1 MHKHTFHS
9 VLLLLFAVAAI
20 ANAARIPPGWPN
32 AVVAIGH
39 TAAGPPGVSEWA
51 TEASGFFYGYLVRD
65 DPDPSTRGYEVYR
78 ITDKH
83 VIANHA
89 QIDSTFVLGFSRRYN
104 HQRPED
110 GFWSPRPPGV
120 SPSGFSVPFGEGRA
134 PFLL

>member
-9 VLLLLFAVAAI
+9 VLLWLFAVAAI
-20 ANAARIPPGWPN
+20 ANAARIPPGWRN

-39 TAAGPPGVSEWA
+39 TAAGPGVSEWS

-78 ITDKH
+78 ITNKH

-89 QIDSTFVLGFSRRYN
+89 QIEIGLNPKKTSDQGELFR
-104 HQRPED
+104 
-110 GFWSPRPPGV
+110 
-120 SPSGFSVPFGEGRA
+120 VPMIDPATESQHGS
-134 PFLL
+134 